1 MDSIVCPVTHLGRGR
16 VEVQEGGVAAV
27 VEQREL
33 AGPVPS
39 GASVRVMQ
47 GFFEG
52 LELPVD
58 RDWMVVGRGRGADL
72 LITEPTISRAHAA
85 IGFDGGTFFVEDL
98 GSTNGTSVNGKRKP
112 RALLNSGDEIQLGK
126 LRLRVTLPSER

>member
-1 MDSIVCPVTHLGRGR
+1 VRLVTLAHVLRAD
-16 VEVQEGGVAAV
+16 VQEGGVATV

-39 GASVRVMQ
+39 GASVRVMW

-58 RDWMVVGRGRGADL
+58 RDWMVIGRGRGADL

-85 IGFDGGTFFVEDL
+85 IGYDGEEFFVEDL

-112 RALLNSGDEIQLGK
+112 RATLNTGDEIQLGK
-126 LRLRVTLPSER
+126 LRLRVTLPQAR

>member
-1 MDSIVCPVTHLGRGR
+1 M
-16 VEVQEGGVAAV
+16 

-58 RDWMVVGRGRGADL
+58 RDWMVIGRGRGADL
-72 LITEPTISRAHAA
+72 VITEPTISRAHAA
-85 IGFDGGTFFVEDL
+85 IGYDGEVFFVEDL
-98 GSTNGTSVNGKRKP
+98 RSTNGTSVNGKRKA
-112 RALLNSGDEIQLGK
+112 RTQLNSGDEIQLGK
-126 LRLRVTLPSER
+126 LRLRVTLPGTR

>member
-1 MDSIVCPVTHLGRGR
+1 MDPSVCLVTHSGRGR
-16 VEVQEGGVAAV
+16 VDIQEGGVIAV
-27 VEQREL
+27 LEQREL

-85 IGFDGGTFFVEDL
+85 IGYDGQEFFVEDL

-112 RALLNSGDEIQLGK
+112 RAALNSGDEIRLGK
-126 LRLRVTLPSER
+126 LCLRVTLPSVG